1 MRLEGRAAM
10 VTGAGRGIGRC
21 IALALADEGA
31 SVGLAARTTA
41 QLETV
46 RGEIAAGGGTAACFP
61 GDMADAEAVV
71 ALVRDFVAWAGRLD
85 IAVNNAAAGLFGP
98 LEETDAADWDRVMAV
113 NARGPFLLCREALP
127 HLRAAGGGHIVNIA
141 SVVGIKGYAGQ
152 SAYTASKHALMGM
165 SKSLAREVQDEGI
178 FVHAICPGGV
188 NTGLISAAR
197 PDLDPAE
204 LIDPADVA
212 GAVVFMVTREGN
224 CVIDQLTI
232 RRSSSK
238 PFG

>member
-1 MRLEGRAAM
+1 MRLEGRAAL

-21 IALALADEGA
+21 IARALAEEGA
-31 SVGLAARTTA
+31 SVGLAARTEA
-41 QLETV
+41 ELEAA
-46 RGEIAAGGGTAACFP
+46 REEIAAAGGAAACFP
-61 GDMADAEAVV
+61 ADMGDEREIVG
-71 ALVRDFVAWAGRLD
+71 LVRDVVAWAGRLD

-98 LEETDAADWDRVMAV
+98 LEDTDTADWDRVMAV
-113 NARGPFLLCREALP
+113 NARGPFVLCREALP

-141 SVVGIKGYAGQ
+141 SVVGTKGYADQ
-152 SAYTASKHALMGM
+152 SAYAASKHALMGM
-165 SKSLAREVQDEGI
+165 SKSLAREVQDDGI

-188 NTGLISAAR
+188 NTDLIRAAR

-224 CVIDQLTI
+224 AVVDQLTI
-232 RRSSSK
+232 RRHSSK